1 MSLIYVIEDEPI
13 TADLVTMAA
22 RLALPELPEIDTFYD
37 AVSAMDAVS
46 EAVPDLIILDVLL
59 SGPDGFTFL
68 NELASYQD
76 TAKIPVILM
85 SSLDFS
91 EQDLSH
97 YGVVRILDKST
108 MTPQDISAAV
118 RSILMPSATPLP
130 IEADI
135 VEPQANSAQAPT
147 PVNPAQNSTPAPSPA
162 SGNPAPAPEQ
172 SMRLDIPH
180 GDK

>member
-13 TADLVTMAA
+13 TADIVTMAA

-46 EAVPDLIILDVLL
+46 EAIPDLIILDVLL

-97 YGVVRILDKST
+97 YGVVCILDKST

-118 RSILMPSATPLP
+118 RSILTPSATPLP
-130 IEADI
+130 VEADI
-135 VEPQANSAQAPT
+135 VEPQANNAQ
-147 PVNPAQNSTPAPSPA
+147 TPAPIDPA
-162 SGNPAPAPEQ
+162 STQSPVPTPDPEQ